1 MLVRKDMS
9 VLFGD
14 ETLEENNIITEN
26 GIEQDKAAG
35 DAPPEAEQA
44 VKRPA
49 WLKQKRG
56 KLIISPSFTSSFT
69 LLNFSIITSQFLI
82 L

>member
-1 MLVRKDMS
+1 MS

-14 ETLEENNIITEN
+14 ETIVENIIINES
-26 GIEQDKAAG
+26 GIDNEKASG
-35 DAPPEAEQA
+35 DVAEAEQA

-56 KLIISPSFTSSFT
+56 YFFILIFTS
-69 LLNFSIITSQFLI
+69 
-82 L
+82 

>member
-1 MLVRKDMS
+1 MC

-14 ETLEENNIITEN
+14 ETIVENNVITEN
-26 GIEQDKAAG
+26 GIDHAKAAG
-35 DAPPEAEQA
+35 DASAEAEQA

-56 KLIISPSFTSSFT
+56 LFVIMF
-69 LLNFSIITSQFLI
+69 
-82 L
+82 